1 MPKRTGKP
9 WEKMFSK
16 SSPVGKIYKF
26 YILTYRFKFI
36 SIKKIKAIDLLKK
49 LLTFDPKKRLTAE

>member
-16 SSPVGKIYKF
+16 SSPV
-26 YILTYRFKFI
+26 
-36 SIKKIKAIDLLKK
+36 AIDLLKK